1 MAAKDNE
8 GSLNINKIKIVI
20 VGGITRKINAKKLKV
35 IMKYLFCEINKR
47 NGGRLV
53 AIPDA
58 TILKIIVSNIDFK
71 YSSGKLDKLK
81 SIFLLNNK
89 SERE

>member
-8 GSLNINKIKIVI
+8 GSLNINNIKIVI
-20 VGGITRKINAKKLKV
+20 GGGITRKINAKNFKV

-47 NGGRLV
+47 NGGTLI

-58 TILKIIVSNIDFK
+58 KILRDIVSKIDLK
-71 YSSGKLDKLK
+71 QSSGKLKEFK
-81 SIFLLNNK
+81 NIFLLNNK
-89 SERE
+89 FEG